1 MISGG
6 NGIIFYIN
14 YYYDYYVDTIG
25 ICLWLIQYTCSLT
38 TFNFLYFVYCRRV
51 ARNEVYAHAVLG
63 KHSHVVR
70 YYSAWAENGHLY
82 IQNEYCNG
90 GSLAEEIAMHQKR
103 GTRFTEAELK
113 DILKQVAHGLKYI
126 HAQQLAHMDIKPGKD

>member
-1 MISGG
+1 M
-6 NGIIFYIN
+6 
-14 YYYDYYVDTIG
+14 
-25 ICLWLIQYTCSLT
+25 
-38 TFNFLYFVYCRRV
+38 

-82 IQNEYCNG
+82 IQNEFCNG
-90 GSLAEEIAMHQKR
+90 GSLAEEIALHQKR

-126 HAQQLAHMDIKPGKD
+126 HAQQLAHMDIKPGM